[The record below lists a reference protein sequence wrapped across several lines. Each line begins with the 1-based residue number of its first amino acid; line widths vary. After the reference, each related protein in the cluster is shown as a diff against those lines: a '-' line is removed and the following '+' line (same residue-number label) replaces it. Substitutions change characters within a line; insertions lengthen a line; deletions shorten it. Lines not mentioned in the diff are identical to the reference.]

1 MPFIDSRAVRRVEWE
16 AGTLS
21 VWFAD
26 GDRYDYAGVPERVY
40 DAFLAAPS
48 AGAFFAEHVRDK
60 YAFRK
65 VRRK

>member
-1 MPFIDSRAVRRVEWE
+1 MPFIDSRAIRRAEWH

-26 GDRYDYAGVPERVY
+26 GDRYDYAEVPEHTFK
-40 DAFLAAPS
+40 ALLAAGS
-48 AGAFFAEHVRDK
+48 AGAFFQQHIRGV

-65 VRRK
+65 VRGG